1 MLGEASTSGLA
12 KNSVWPGGL
21 ENISSA
27 PADKLALEDSLARAG
42 QSPLLDRIEKM
53 TEHLQTPNGPIGSE
67 LMKEDP
73 SYADI
78 VVQFVEG
85 LSSRLATME
94 EALSASDFSALRV
107 AAHQLKG
114 SGGGYGYPV
123 LTERAAK
130 LEQHAKASLVDQC
143 GEELEELKQLCARV
157 VVSAD

>member
-1 MLGEASTSGLA
+1 
-12 KNSVWPGGL
+12 
-21 ENISSA
+21 
-27 PADKLALEDSLARAG
+27 
-42 QSPLLDRIEKM
+42 M
-53 TEHLQTPNGPIGSE
+53 TEHLQTQNGPIGSE

-85 LSSRLATME
+85 LSKRLATME
-94 EALSASDFSALRV
+94 EALSTSDFSALQV

-114 SGGGYGYPV
+114 SGGGYGYPD
-123 LTERAAK
+123 LTERAAE

-157 VVSAD
+157 VVSTD